1 MPRNYIL
8 HPKQQ
13 RQGMRTNHT
22 INKHFWKSVRAA
34 AQLIVMA
41 LIGLLIWNTTALS
54 QAIYEEYS
62 QRDKAEQ
69 IIISCLQHGAA
80 YFNNELHLC
89 RPANVWIEKGKDLK

>member
-13 RQGMRTNHT
+13 RQGMRTNYT

-69 IIISCLQHGAA
+69 VIISCLRHGAA